1 MRLLGSQMNVGRV
14 LVFMFALASF
24 ASGLAKAAGKPA
36 YGYDSNVP
44 ASWYFLLYDRVKV
57 EKLSP
62 AVAARIFGATGVAL
76 YQAVQAGMQHHVSLV
91 GQLNEL
97 DSLPTARD
105 DQRYYWPSAANAA
118 LAQVLLSL
126 FAKRPDSI
134 AAFSNLQKQLENA
147 LKNSSPGNS
156 ISDNIIQRSVALG
169 QAVGGAVAS
178 WAASDGFSQYNDC
191 SFTPPVGPGL
201 WRPTPPAFVP
211 NPLQPC
217 WGQLR
222 PIVLKS
228 STECSPPP
236 PPAVSTDPQSE
247 LHTQALEDYDT
258 VNNLTG
264 DQQFIAEFWADNTGQ
279 TGTPPGHWVDIVRQ
293 ISQRAPLNLGQSAEA
308 FARVG
313 IAVSDAFIGCWQT
326 KYTYNFIRP
335 VTYIDDN
342 IDPLWLPFLVTPA
355 FPEYTSGHSTQSA
368 AAAVVLTD
376 MLGDNYAFEDTTA
389 VDHGT
394 LPPPASSWFSSFN
407 AAAQQAAISRLLAGI
422 HFRAAI
428 ENGFAQGTCIGNTV
442 LNRVQFERHD
452 Q

>member
-1 MRLLGSQMNVGRV
+1 MNLQQVS
-14 LVFMFALASF
+14 VFIFAFATLAS
-24 ASGLAKAAGKPA
+24 GIAKAAGTPA

-44 ASWYFLLYDRVKV
+44 ANWYFLLYDRVKV

-62 AVAARIFGATGVAL
+62 PVVARIFGVTGVTL
-76 YQAVQAGMQHHVSLV
+76 YQAVQGGMQRHLSLV

-118 LAQVLLSL
+118 LAEVLGRL
-126 FAKRPDSI
+126 FANMPNSI
-134 AAFSNLQKQLENA
+134 AAFNHLQTQLENA
-147 LKNSSPGNS
+147 LENSSPGNS
-156 ISDNIIQRSVALG
+156 ISEDVIHRSLAFG
-169 QAVGGAVAS
+169 QAVGGGVAT
-178 WAASDGFSQYNDC
+178 WAASDGFAQYNNC

-201 WRPTPPAFVP
+201 WRPTPPAFVS

-222 PIVLKS
+222 PIVLNS
-228 STECSPPP
+228 SSECSPPP
-236 PPAVSTDPQSE
+236 PPGFSTDPQSE
-247 LHTQALEDYDT
+247 LYTQALEDYDT
-258 VNNLTG
+258 VNNLTT
-264 DQQFIAEFWADNTGQ
+264 DQKFIAQFWADNAGQ
-279 TGTPPGHWVDIVRQ
+279 TGTPAGHWIDIVRQ
-293 ISQRAPLNLGQSAEA
+293 ISQRAPLNLGQSAEP

-313 IAVSDAFIGCWQT
+313 VAVSDAFIGCWQT

-368 AAAVVLTD
+368 AAAVVLSD
-376 MLGDNYAFEDTTA
+376 MLGDNYAFVDTTA
-389 VDHGT
+389 VDHST
-394 LPPPASSWFSSFN
+394 LPPLASSSFSSFN

-428 ENGFAQGTCIGNTV
+428 ENGFAQGRCIGNTI
-442 LNRVQFERHD
+442 LNSVQFERHD
-452 Q
+452 K